1 MLDVL
6 VPFDFFCVRRSGEG
20 SLATEKIHVQCLRQ
34 KTLDIED
41 QEFPVARSR
50 KQKRSRMYALS
61 HRFSLADI
69 SVRKCGL
76 TSS

>member
-34 KTLDIED
+34 KTLDIEKIRN
-41 QEFPVARSR
+41 FRSR
-50 KQKRSRMYALS
+50 VPGSKSDPACM
-61 HRFSLADI
+61 RFHIGSLWLI
-69 SVRKCGL
+69 SLCG
-76 TSS
+76 SAA